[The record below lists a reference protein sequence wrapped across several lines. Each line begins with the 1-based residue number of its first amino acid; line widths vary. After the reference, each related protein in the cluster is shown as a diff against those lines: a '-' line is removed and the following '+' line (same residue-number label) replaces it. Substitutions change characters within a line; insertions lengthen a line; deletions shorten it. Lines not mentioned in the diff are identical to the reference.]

1 MIIKGKILTE
11 QGKFTIEFLKAGMKI
26 ISRNNKLVEILEV
39 MKDQSKI
46 NIVFENGAV
55 FSADSIFNTIYG
67 KDTFENVSRDK
78 TMFIKDINSVI
89 HEYKF
94 QVQKYKTY
102 GYSIL
107 LKNKCDVFV
116 DDINIEVAGDK

>member
-11 QGKFTIEFLKAGMKI
+11 QGMVSIEFLEVGMKI
-26 ISRNNKLVEILEV
+26 IDKNSRLVEVLSIK
-39 MKDQSKI
+39 KDRSKI
-46 NIVFENGAV
+46 NLVFENGAV
-55 FSADSIFNTIYG
+55 VSADSIFNTIYG
-67 KDTFENVSRDK
+67 KDAFENVSRNK

-94 QVQKYKTY
+94 QVQKYETY

-116 DDINIEVAGDK
+116 DDINIEIAGDK

>member
-11 QGKFTIEFLKAGMKI
+11 QGKLPIEFLKAGMKI

-94 QVQKYKTY
+94 QVQEYETY

>member
-11 QGKFTIEFLKAGMKI
+11 QGKFPIEFLKAGMKI

-94 QVQKYKTY
+94 QVQKYETN

-116 DDINIEVAGDK
+116 DDINIAVVGDK

>member
-11 QGKFTIEFLKAGMKI
+11 QGKFPIEFLKAGMKI

-94 QVQKYKTY
+94 QVQKYETY